1 MHPLLEQAVNRAS
14 TLSPADQ
21 EALAQRVLAEL
32 DADTRWDDLFARPE
46 SDDLLTRLADRA
58 LGAHRDGQ
66 ARPLDVRNL

>member
-58 LGAHRDGQ
+58 LGAHLDGQ
-66 ARPLDVRNL
+66 SRPLDVRNL